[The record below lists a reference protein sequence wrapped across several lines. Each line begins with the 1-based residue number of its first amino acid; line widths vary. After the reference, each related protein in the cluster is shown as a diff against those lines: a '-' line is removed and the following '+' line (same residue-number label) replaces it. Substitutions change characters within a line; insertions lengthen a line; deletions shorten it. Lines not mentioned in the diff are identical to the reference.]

1 MSVGWAVRVVLAATL
16 LLSAAI
22 SSGQA
27 QVPKQPFA
35 KQPAPATKQQP
46 PAAVAPS
53 KQGVAPVNNTVAPA
67 NKAVAP
73 AKPDEPSAH
82 GYKGKLIITRIDVT
96 PAYGQSGEKPQ
107 PLPVGTVLLVR
118 EVRPV
123 DGELYLQTM
132 GGVLRA
138 RDVLLFEKAMELFN
152 TELEAAE
159 AAKKPL
165 GPYYYLRG
173 IIFFKQGEF
182 DRASDEFTQCLA
194 TLDKPSALI
203 LNARAEA
210 RIEAGNLAEALQ
222 DCYEALT
229 IVPNYA
235 PAQAARGWAL
245 YEQGK
250 YDAALVELEKAIA
263 SDSTLAKAYLI
274 RSWIYDAQNKPE
286 QAKLE
291 LEKTL
296 ELDPLSAAARNSL
309 AWLQA
314 TNPMAKFYDPAAAL
328 RLARAA
334 CEWDAYRS
342 FQFLDTLAVT
352 QAATGDFAGALAT
365 QNEALKITPPR
376 KQAELKARLALYQ
389 NKQPY
394 VAGK

>member
-1 MSVGWAVRVVLAATL
+1 MSAGWEVRFLLTAMMLLFTAVAVDPCV
-16 LLSAAI
+16 
-22 SSGQA
+22 A
-27 QVPKQPFA
+27 QPVPSTNQK
-35 KQPAPATKQQP
+35 PATAKAEE
-46 PAAVAPS
+46 PAARS
-53 KQGVAPVNNTVAPA
+53 Y
-67 NKAVAP
+67 
-73 AKPDEPSAH
+73 

-118 EVRPV
+118 EERLVE
-123 DGELYLQTM
+123 GELYLQTM

-152 TELEAAE
+152 AELEAAE

-194 TLDKPSALI
+194 TLEKPSAML

-210 RIEAGNLAEALQ
+210 RIEAGNLADAIQ
-222 DCYEALT
+222 DCDDALT
-229 IVPNYA
+229 IAPRYA
-235 PAQAARGWAL
+235 PAQVSRGWAL
-245 YEQGK
+245 YEQKK
-250 YDAALVELEKAIA
+250 YDAALAELQKAIA
-263 SDSTLAKAYLI
+263 MEPTLAKAYLI
-274 RSWIYDAQNKPE
+274 RSWVYDAQNKPE
-286 QAKLE
+286 QAKLD

-314 TNPMAKFYDPAAAL
+314 TNPTAKFYDPAVAL

-342 FQFLDTLAVT
+342 YQFLDTLAMT
-352 QAATGDFAGALAT
+352 QAATGDYAAAVAT
-365 QNEALKITPPR
+365 QTEALKITPPR
-376 KQAELKARLALYQ
+376 KQEELKTRLALYQ

-394 VAGK
+394 VGGR

>member
-1 MSVGWAVRVVLAATL
+1 MSAGWGVRL
-16 LLSAAI
+16 LFAAI
-22 SSGQA
+22 FSLLIAVIPCGA
-27 QVPKQPFA
+27 QPA
-35 KQPAPATKQQP
+35 LKQPAPVTAKPQAL
-46 PAAVAPS
+46 PAAQPS
-53 KQGVAPVNNTVAPA
+53 PSS
-67 NKAVAP
+67 KAATSP
-73 AKPDEPSAH
+73 AKAEAPPEKSY

-118 EVRPV
+118 EERLVER
-123 DGELYLQTM
+123 ELYLQTM

-194 TLDKPSALI
+194 TLEKPSAML

-210 RIEAGNLAEALQ
+210 RIEAGNLADAIQDCDEAL
-222 DCYEALT
+222 A
-229 IVPNYA
+229 ISPRYA
-235 PAQAARGWAL
+235 PAQVSRGWAL
-245 YEQGK
+245 YEQKK
-250 YDAALVELEKAIA
+250 YDAALADLEKAIA
-263 SDSTLAKAYLI
+263 IDSAFAKAYLI
-274 RSWIYDAQNKPE
+274 RSWVHDALNKPDL
-286 QAKLE
+286 AKADLD
-291 LEKTL
+291 KTL
-296 ELDPLSAAARNSL
+296 ELDPLSAAVRNSL

-314 TNPMAKFYDPAAAL
+314 TNPAAKFYDPAAAL
-328 RLARAA
+328 KLARAA

-342 FQFLDTLAVT
+342 YQFLDTLAVA
-352 QAATGDFAGALAT
+352 QAATGDYAAAVAT
-365 QNEALKITPPR
+365 QTEALKIAPPR
-376 KQAELKARLALYQ
+376 KQEELKTRLALYQ

-394 VAGK
+394 IAGK

>member
-1 MSVGWAVRVVLAATL
+1 MSVGWAVRFFSAATL

-22 SSGQA
+22 PGWA
-27 QVPKQPFA
+27 QPVTPPVA
-35 KQPAPATKQQP
+35 KQQTQAAAVPAKEAPAPAKTDES
-46 PAAVAPS
+46 AAKS
-53 KQGVAPVNNTVAPA
+53 
-67 NKAVAP
+67 
-73 AKPDEPSAH
+73 H

-96 PAYGQSGEKPQ
+96 PAYGQSGDKQ
-107 PLPVGTVLLVR
+107 LPLPVGTVLLVR
-118 EVRPV
+118 EERPV

-138 RDVLLFEKAMELFN
+138 RDVLLFEKAMEVFN
-152 TELEAAE
+152 TELETAE

-194 TLDKPSALI
+194 TLEKPSALI

-210 RIEAGNLAEALQ
+210 RIEAGNLADALQ
-222 DCYEALT
+222 DCDEALA

-235 PAQAARGWAL
+235 AAKASRGWAL
-245 YEQGK
+245 YEQKK
-250 YDAALVELEKAIA
+250 YDAAILELEKAIA
-263 SDSTLAKAYLI
+263 MDSGFAKAFLI
-274 RSWIYDAQNKPE
+274 RSWVHDAMNKPE
-286 QAKLE
+286 QAKADLD
-291 LEKTL
+291 KTL

-314 TNPMAKFYDPAAAL
+314 TNPAAKFYDPAAAL

-342 FQFLDTLAVT
+342 YQFLDTLAVT
-352 QAATGDFAGALAT
+352 QAATGDFAAAVAT
-365 QNEALKITPPR
+365 QTEALKITPPR
-376 KQAELKARLALYQ
+376 KQGELKARLALYQ

>member
-1 MSVGWAVRVVLAATL
+1 MSAGWTVRLLFAAMML
-16 LLSAAI
+16 LLSSVVPCAA
-22 SSGQA
+22 QP
-27 QVPKQPFA
+27 VPSNRA
-35 KQPAPATKQQP
+35 APAPAKAEVP
-46 PAAVAPS
+46 PANS
-53 KQGVAPVNNTVAPA
+53 Y
-67 NKAVAP
+67 
-73 AKPDEPSAH
+73 

-96 PAYGQSGEKPQ
+96 PAYGQAGEKPQ

-118 EVRPV
+118 EERLVE
-123 DGELYLQTM
+123 GELYLQTM

-173 IIFFKQGEF
+173 VIFFKQGEF
-182 DRASDEFTQCLA
+182 DRAADEFTQCLA
-194 TLDKPSALI
+194 TLEKPSPML

-210 RIEAGNLAEALQ
+210 RIEAGNLADAIQDCDEAL
-222 DCYEALT
+222 A
-229 IVPNYA
+229 IA
-235 PAQAARGWAL
+235 PRYTAAQVSRGWAL
-245 YEQGK
+245 YEQKK
-250 YDAALVELEKAIA
+250 YAAALADLEKAIA
-263 SDSTLAKAYLI
+263 MDAAFAKAYLI
-274 RSWIYDAQNKPE
+274 RSWVHDALNKPE
-286 QAKLE
+286 QAKLD
-291 LEKTL
+291 LDKTL

-342 FQFLDTLAVT
+342 YQFLDTLAMT
-352 QAATGDFAGALAT
+352 QAATGDYVAAVAT
-365 QNEALKITPPR
+365 QTEALKITPPR
-376 KQAELKARLALYQ
+376 KQEELKTRLALYQ

-394 VAGK
+394 VVGK